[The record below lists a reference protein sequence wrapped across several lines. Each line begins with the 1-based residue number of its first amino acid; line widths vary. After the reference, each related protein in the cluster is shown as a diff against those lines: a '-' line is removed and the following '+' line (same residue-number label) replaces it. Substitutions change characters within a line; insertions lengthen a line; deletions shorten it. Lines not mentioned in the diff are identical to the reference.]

1 MTRRREHQ
9 RSGIVL
15 AAIALVIGAPDI
27 ARAGERAG
35 EFAFGLDLVAGT
47 TYRRINVENR
57 VVEAGGGGIGL
68 DVGGRLWAGPV
79 VVGATALALPGIAG
93 PTELVAVAGAGAKL
107 ELGPGL
113 RLISLLEGG
122 IHGFMHMGGSLLD
135 EVEGGT
141 AALPC
146 WGARLMLVKRPAQA
160 RLAALAFGLF
170 VLVDRGSAEVRPRV
184 KGFLGSDY
192 NPADRH
198 RAGGKLIGLSLNVVL
213 GS

>member
-1 MTRRREHQ
+1 MTRQREQ
-9 RSGIVL
+9 RLSGVGL
-15 AAIALVIGAPDI
+15 AAIALVLGAPAI
-27 ARAGERAG
+27 ARAGTAGG
-35 EFAFGLDLVAGT
+35 EFAFGLNLATGT
-47 TYRRINVENR
+47 TYRQFNVENR

-68 DVGGRLWAGPV
+68 DLAGRLWAGPV
-79 VVGATALALPGIAG
+79 VIGATALALPGMVG

-122 IHGFMHMGGSLLD
+122 VHGFMHIGGGLLD

-160 RLAALAFGLF
+160 RLAALALGLF

-184 KGFLGSDY
+184 RGFLGSDY

-198 RAGGKLIGLSLNVVL
+198 RAGGKLIGLTINVVL